1 MKTIL
6 FFILIFNS
14 QYMSKRIGVAVV
26 GLGSIGKTHVKAL
39 KDLEKET
46 EFVKLVAVVDQIKSI
61 AEKIG
66 SEYGTPYYTTID
78 EVLRNSEVDVI
89 SIATPSY
96 LHAPQAI
103 LAIEYGKHVIV
114 EKPMATT
121 LAGAREMV
129 SRAER
134 NEVKLGVIFQ
144 ERYAPDIRRLKN
156 DILKELGRIY
166 LIESELKWYRDMKGY
181 YKRDE
186 IARSWR
192 GMWNTEGGGVMT
204 NQGIHTIDLMIWLN
218 GEVEEVSGFVDNL
231 THDGIEVE
239 DTAVAIMRYKN
250 GALGTISQTV
260 SMKPTTYQYR
270 KIRVNGSNGFVEIT
284 DGSLSTVAIEGKIE
298 ESKSSVEY
306 KKETIAQPGNL
317 HKELLRDFLRALS
330 EDNDFPIN
338 GKEGMKSLEVIKAVY
353 LSSVNRQVAKLPL
366 DVRIVV

>member
-1 MKTIL
+1 
-6 FFILIFNS
+6 
-14 QYMSKRIGVAVV
+14 MSKRIGVAVV

-353 LSSVNRQVAKLPL
+353 LSSVNRQVVKLPL